1 MREHYA
7 NMNNRESKLLSLHS
21 EEDVARHSVTLSK
34 LYQKLARTE
43 SVGDKQVYEEAS
55 SNSSDNVEDMYNRM
69 LQDSDDERE
78 EKNNQS
84 INAAI
89 KTKHQKQAV
98 LPRNVSQD
106 EIQKSKPS
114 NHSSSCNDIDQHS
127 KERIENNAHLSE
139 ENSNDLGERIAISNI
154 APQ

>member
-43 SVGDKQVYEEAS
+43 SVGDNKAYEDSS

-78 EKNNQS
+78 ENHNQS
-84 INAAI
+84 ISAAI
-89 KTKHQKQAV
+89 KKKHQKREGNSKTGPQT
-98 LPRNVSQD
+98 
-106 EIQKSKPS
+106 EI
-114 NHSSSCNDIDQHS
+114 
-127 KERIENNAHLSE
+127 
-139 ENSNDLGERIAISNI
+139 
-154 APQ
+154 